1 MANPTWNPITGT
13 GNANGCLMTLTVLAA
28 LVAGT
33 TWILTPHRQEQ

>member
-1 MANPTWNPITGT
+1 MANPSWNPISGQ
-13 GNANGCLMTLTVLAA
+13 GNAGGCCMTLAVLAV